1 MNIRESVCVF
11 DYCRFKELRQWLE
24 LYELDPNLKL
34 HPPRAQQLESQ
45 RTFASSNYKL
55 LVLEVKA
62 KREKLSTF
70 TILRAV
76 EELIKMY
83 APKNWGHSFMQE
95 LNQSKKHGS
104 FADDVGVTA
113 QYLCKSSSRAKL

>member
-1 MNIRESVCVF
+1 MSVCVCVCVR
-11 DYCRFKELRQWLE
+11 DYCRFTELRQWLE

-70 TILRAV
+70 TILSAV
-76 EELIKMY
+76 KELIKIY
-83 APKNWGHSFMQE
+83 APKTWGHSFVQE
-95 LNQSKKHGS
+95 LNQAKKHES